1 MFVFIR
7 NETWELKFPMSGACH
22 SSQHTAYRE
31 TSEIK
36 DIVDNLAPFI
46 SAAEGAS
53 LEELVREMSVLA
65 DLTTRRETWTVDGED
80 DVVVVVD
87 VVEDLVRVGEVE
99 MVVVEED
106 VAEAREKVGRIAT
119 LLGGTKE
126 QSKGKLDH
134 YLRKHNPVAADICD
148 ELLRSRIKSSE

>member
-1 MFVFIR
+1 
-7 NETWELKFPMSGACH
+7 MSGSCH

-46 SAAEGAS
+46 SAAEGDS
-53 LEELVREMSVLA
+53 LEELVRENKMSVLA
-65 DLTTRRETWTVDGED
+65 DLTTRRETWTVEGEN

-99 MVVVEED
+99 MVVEEEE

-134 YLRKHNPVAADICD
+134 YLRKYNPVAADICD

>member
-1 MFVFIR
+1 
-7 NETWELKFPMSGACH
+7 MSGACH

-53 LEELVREMSVLA
+53 LEELVRENKMSVLA
-65 DLTTRRETWTVDGED
+65 DLTTRRETWTVEGEN

-99 MVVVEED
+99 MVVEEEE

-126 QSKGKLDH
+126 QCKGKLDH

-148 ELLRSRIKSSE
+148 ELLRSRIKSPE